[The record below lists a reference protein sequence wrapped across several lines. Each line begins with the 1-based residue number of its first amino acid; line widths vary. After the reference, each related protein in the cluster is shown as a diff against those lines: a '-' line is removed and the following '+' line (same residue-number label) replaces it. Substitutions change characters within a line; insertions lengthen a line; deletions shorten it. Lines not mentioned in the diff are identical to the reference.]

1 MAENSDVERC
11 HLIGGTYANILQLV
25 LAMAALSGLLIKR
38 GKEVPQ
44 RPIKVWLYDVSKQG
58 FGSIFIHFSNIF
70 IAILLSDMSERDGST
85 GGARDECALYFVQFV
100 LDMSIGL
107 VLLYCLIHIQELVA
121 LRWHIPSLAV
131 SGDYG
136 TPAKFTWYW
145 HQLCVYMAMLLLV
158 KLVVSVVV
166 IAADATLS
174 TISRWLFSPLKKY
187 PALELTIV
195 MIVCPYIL
203 NGIQFWLIDELLMS
217 SKPAPQQ
224 QGSNSSGGTTLPKSK
239 YGHLSH
245 DIDDDSNSSTTKTA
259 KRRLDGKHIIR
270 EPSWVNPKASHS
282 GSAVVSDSSSV
293 GTPNFSSMRGN
304 SIDSNDD
311 YMPQYAHQEL
321 V

>member
-1 MAENSDVERC
+1 VTQSILFQLCALRC
-11 HLIGGTYANILQLV
+11 RSHIQTCVRTDGPY
-25 LAMAALSGLLIKR
+25 
-38 GKEVPQ
+38 
-44 RPIKVWLYDVSKQG
+44 
-58 FGSIFIHFSNIF
+58 HFV
-70 IAILLSDMSERDGST
+70 LLSLIV
-85 GGARDECALYFVQFV
+85 LYHKCYSF
-100 LDMSIGL
+100 
-107 VLLYCLIHIQELVA
+107 C
-121 LRWHIPSLAV
+121 RWHIPSLVV

-136 TPAKFTWYW
+136 VPPKFKWYW

-174 TISRWLFSPLKKY
+174 TISKWLFSPVKKY

-217 SKPAPQQ
+217 NKPAPQQ
-224 QGSNSSGGTTLPKSK
+224 QGNSNSGTTLPKSK

-245 DIDDDSNSSTTKTA
+245 DDRCPYNSSAARTA
-259 KRRLDGKHIIR
+259 KRRLDGKHMIR
-270 EPSWVNPKASHS
+270 EPSWVNPKAGHS
-282 GSAVVSDSSSV
+282 NSAIASDSSSTNQHHSV

-311 YMPQYAHQEL
+311 YMPQYANQEL

>member
-1 MAENSDVERC
+1 
-11 HLIGGTYANILQLV
+11 
-25 LAMAALSGLLIKR
+25 
-38 GKEVPQ
+38 
-44 RPIKVWLYDVSKQG
+44 
-58 FGSIFIHFSNIF
+58 
-70 IAILLSDMSERDGST
+70 
-85 GGARDECALYFVQFV
+85 
-100 LDMSIGL
+100 
-107 VLLYCLIHIQELVA
+107 
-121 LRWHIPSLAV
+121 
-131 SGDYG
+131 
-136 TPAKFTWYW
+136 
-145 HQLCVYMAMLLLV
+145 MAMLLLV

-224 QGSNSSGGTTLPKSK
+224 QGSNSSSGTTLPKSK

-245 DIDDDSNSSTTKTA
+245 DDDSNSSAVKAA
-259 KRRLDGKHIIR
+259 KRRLDDKHIIR
-270 EPSWVNPKASHS
+270 EPSWVNPKAGHS
-282 GSAVVSDSSSV
+282 SSAIASDSSSV

-311 YMPQYAHQEL
+311 SMPQYANQEL